1 MKISAGG
8 RKFMR
13 HTTGILLAG
22 GKSRRYGTPKAFA
35 KINNTYFYEY
45 IYQLL
50 HNTCDEVIIVTREE
64 FIHCFNRAEHVIV
77 DIEKYKGCGP
87 LAGMYSA
94 MMESLADQYLV
105 LPCDMPLLE
114 QTAIELLL
122 ENHQQDISI
131 VQVDSKLQPLVS
143 VWNREMLPFIERALN
158 QGTYSLKPLFQK
170 HKVTYVPHTAL
181 TDAPATFFNVN
192 TKEEDE
198 EMREWLKS

>member
-1 MKISAGG
+1 
-8 RKFMR
+8 MR
-13 HTTGILLAG
+13 EERESMQQTTGILLAG

-35 KINNTYFYEY
+35 EINNTFFYEY

-64 FIHCFNRAEHVIV
+64 FNHCFKRAERVIV

-94 MMESLADQYLV
+94 MIESPADQYLV

-114 QTAIELLL
+114 QTTIELLL
-122 ENHQQDISI
+122 EKHQQDISI
-131 VQVDSKLQPLVS
+131 VQIENRLQPLVS

-158 QGTYSLKPLFQK
+158 EEIYSLKPLFQK

-181 TDAPATFFNVN
+181 TDDPATFLNVN